1 MNSAPNQKKS
11 YQKPSLIAFGP
22 VATLTQNGS
31 GNGNEADM
39 SSVQSSC
46 AAGNKDMSNAANC
59 P

>member
-22 VATLTQNGS
+22 VAALTQNGS
-31 GNGNEADM
+31 GNGNEADSGGGM
-39 SSVQSSC
+39 SCV
-46 AAGNKDMSNAANC
+46 AGNKDMSNTPNC